1 MSAAL
6 IKALLQIGKRTM
18 TRTACFTLAITF
30 AFSLGHPASAA
41 DQIPNI
47 KGKWV
52 GKTYTIVAGMAPHWP
67 SNRGTFERP
76 GLFEKDLVIEVTGQE
91 GRRFWGMQTFTGGGE
106 QTREPMIGELTGKD
120 NKTIVLVDTDGYL
133 DGQLSGDNTISF
145 CYRQAGGKTE
155 SSVVSCT
162 EVHRAP

>member
-1 MSAAL
+1 
-6 IKALLQIGKRTM
+6 M
-18 TRTACFTLAITF
+18 TRTPRAVLAIQG
-30 AFSLGHPASAA
+30 ALALVACIAGAASA

-52 GKTYTIVAGMAPHWP
+52 GKTHSIVAGVAPHWP
-67 SNRGTFERP
+67 ANRGTFERP

-120 NKTIVLVDTDGYL
+120 NRTIVLVDTDGYL
-133 DGQLSGDNTISF
+133 EGQLIDENTISF
-145 CYRQAGGKTE
+145 CYKQAGGKTE
-155 SSVVSCT
+155 SSVVSCSDIR
-162 EVHRAP
+162 RAP

>member
-1 MSAAL
+1 
-6 IKALLQIGKRTM
+6 M
-18 TRTACFTLAITF
+18 TRTACITLAITC
-30 AFSLGHPASAA
+30 ALTLAHSAPAA
-41 DQIPNI
+41 DQIPDI

-52 GKTYTIVAGMAPHWP
+52 GKTHSIVAGMAPHWP

-133 DGQLSGDNTISF
+133 DGQLIDDNTISF
-145 CYRQAGGKTE
+145 CYKQAGGKTE

-162 EVHRAP
+162 EIRRAP